1 MGVRIEY
8 FGSGALLGSLHH
20 VQKLRPR
27 STAVLLCNPFG
38 EEAVRAHRIYR
49 VLAMQLERA
58 GYAALRFDYAS
69 TGDSLGPSEDASVER
84 WLADIGA
91 AADWLLQASGATRVV
106 LVGLRL
112 GGSLA
117 LLAAARGILR
127 PRHVVL
133 WDPVVDGR
141 AYLHELVTAHHAYMR
156 AELGDAWR
164 PTAVTRADGT
174 PIAALGTPISAALA
188 AELGAIDLATSPPG
202 ERMTVITT
210 RMPPEL
216 AALRDRWTPPATKWL
231 EMTETAAW
239 NSDAALNAMTVPM
252 NIVQAVVA
260 RIEETC
266 P

>member
-1 MGVRIEY
+1 M
-8 FGSGALLGSLHH
+8 
-20 VQKLRPR
+20 
-27 STAVLLCNPFG
+27 LLCNPFG
-38 EEAVRAHRIYR
+38 EEAARAHRIYR
-49 VLAMQLERA
+49 VLATQLERA
-58 GYAALRFDYAS
+58 GYAALRFDYS
-69 TGDSLGPSEDASVER
+69 GTGDSLGHSEDASVAQ
-84 WLADIGA
+84 WLADIGTA
-91 AADWLLQASGATRVV
+91 AAWLLQASGATRVV

-117 LLAAARGILR
+117 LLAAERGTLR

-164 PTAVTRADGT
+164 PTEVTRADGT
-174 PIAALGTPISAALA
+174 PIASLGTPISPALA
-188 AELGAIDLATSPPG
+188 AELGAIALAAAPPA

-210 RMPPEL
+210 RMSPEL

-231 EMTETAAW
+231 EMKETAAW

-252 NIVQAVVA
+252 EIIQAIVA